1 MFSLFWLEKSR
12 LLAMVISGSPP
23 SFDQFL
29 ESFSK
34 SIENF
39 TDVRIKDM
47 EKVS

>member
-1 MFSLFWLEKSR
+1 
-12 LLAMVISGSPP
+12 MVISGSPP

-47 EKVS
+47 EKVSLSFFLFFFYFST